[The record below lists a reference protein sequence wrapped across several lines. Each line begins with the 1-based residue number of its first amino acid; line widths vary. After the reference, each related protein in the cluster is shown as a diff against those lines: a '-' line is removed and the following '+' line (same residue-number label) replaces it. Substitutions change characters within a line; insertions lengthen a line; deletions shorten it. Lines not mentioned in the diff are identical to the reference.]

1 MALKEASTLTP
12 WLILLLRRSKGDRAA
27 WGYNISEVYL
37 IALLEDFTL
46 EESPELQY
54 LHAIC
59 LCNRDSGEVF
69 YDKLGYI
76 FIELGKFD
84 KAEDRVESDVERWFY
99 VLKNMSKMDKIPVY
113 FRKPIFEKLF
123 QIAEY
128 SNLTKEEK
136 TMYDQSMKYKWDDE
150 NVVECAVT
158 TAKAEGVAKGIEEG
172 EHKKALDIA
181 LKMKNKRFSIDQIVE
196 FTGLPARN

>member
-1 MALKEASTLTP
+1 MIP

-46 EESPELQY
+46 EESPALQY
-54 LHAIC
+54 LHDIC

-69 YDKLGYI
+69 YDKLAYI
-76 FIELGKFD
+76 YIELGKFD
-84 KAEDRVESDVERWFY
+84 KAEDRLESDVEKWFY

-136 TMYDQSMKYKWDDE
+136 TMYDQSLKYKWDNE
-150 NVVECAVT
+150 SVMEYAVS
-158 TAKAEGVAKGIEEG
+158 TAKEMGMAEGLAEG

-181 LKMKNKRFSIDQIVE
+181 LKMKNKGLSIDQIVE
-196 FTGLPARN
+196 FTGLSATEIEEL